1 MALSGSFYK
10 YPVTSSSHNFG
21 LYCEWS
27 GTQSISG
34 NYTNVT
40 LRVYLSYYEL
50 YVGARSDSTVS
61 INGTSETYTAPAIS
75 HNAGG
80 AYKRLLKTYTV
91 KVPHNSDGTKS
102 CTLSASWRMSGTYS
116 GVSVGTITASTTV
129 TLDKIDRTA
138 PTVAHSTSNITA
150 NGFKISATSS
160 TTADL
165 WYYSK
170 DGGSNYTQFSTTDGT
185 SASITL
191 TGLSPNTSYSV
202 RVRARKKSNQ
212 VYGYSSTA
220 STKTLGG
227 SVVTSATSAE
237 IDVASPVLKFSL
249 TVYDSSYYHKL
260 NVKNGSTTVFSVN
273 LGKYSAGASQAKT
286 YTLTSAQRTA
296 MLNQIPKAT
305 SFTATI
311 EVVTYSNSGYST
323 QIGSA
328 SSKTATMKTTSAT
341 SKPTFT
347 AFTYSDS
354 RSVTANATEN
364 NQVLL
369 QSYSLLKIVA
379 TVGTAKNGASI
390 SSYSVAIGNVSK
402 SFTSTTMNAGAISSS
417 GNLTLKVTCID
428 SRGYSTSVSKTVTVL
443 AYSKPKISSITLR
456 RKDEI
461 EDIIQLSFNGSFSAI
476 KADGSTD
483 TNSLYFAGYYYKRT
497 DETDWSNWVSVK
509 DSVTVN
515 GNRFSFSTDQLMI
528 NSATALSLDPDY
540 SWNFHL
546 LIRDE
551 LDVLTSYDEYIV
563 IPQGT
568 PLIAM
573 RKRNSTYDF
582 PRVGINNPTPT
593 AALDVGGDIKM
604 NGYRVLGFVSALDG
618 TEDLNDLTMY
628 GIWTQKYNASASADY
643 NYPAE
648 IAGFLEVLTN
658 PSGYVLQRY
667 TAYNCSAIYVRYKYQ
682 NSWSDWK
689 SITIS

>member
-34 NYTNVT
+34 NYTNIT
-40 LRVYLSYYEL
+40 LKVYLSYWSL

-61 INGTSETYTAPAIS
+61 INGTSETYTVAAIS
-75 HNAGG
+75 HDAGC
-80 AYKRLLKTYTV
+80 AYKRLIKTYTV
-91 KVPHNSDGTKS
+91 KVPHNSDGSKS

-116 GVSVGTITASTTV
+116 GTSVGTITASTTV

-138 PTVAHSTSNITA
+138 PTVTHSTSNITA

-165 WYYSK
+165 WYYST
-170 DGGSNYTQFSTTDGT
+170 DGGSNYTQFSSTAGT

-202 RVRARKKSNQ
+202 RVKARKKSNQ
-212 VYGYSSTA
+212 VYGYSSAA

-227 SVVTSATSAE
+227 SVVTSASALA
-237 IDVASPVLKFSL
+237 IDADSPVLKFSL
-249 TVYDSSYYHKL
+249 TIYDSSYYHKL

-273 LGKYSAGASQAKT
+273 LGKYSAGTSQAKT
-286 YTLTSAQRTA
+286 HTLTSAQRTA
-296 MLNQIPKAT
+296 MLNQIPNAT

-354 RSVTANATEN
+354 RSLTANATEN
-364 NQVLL
+364 DQVLL
-369 QSYSLLKIVA
+369 QSYSYLKIIA
-379 TVGTAKNGASI
+379 TAGTAKNGASI
-390 SSYSVAIGNVSK
+390 SSYSVAIGSVSK
-402 SFTSTTMNAGAISSS
+402 SFTSTTMNVGTISSS
-417 GNLTLKVTCID
+417 GSLTLKVTCID
-428 SRGYSTSVSKTVTVL
+428 SRGYSTSVSKTVKVL

-497 DETDWSNWVSVK
+497 DEKEWSSWVSIK
-509 DSVTVN
+509 DDVTVS
-515 GNRFSFSTDQLMI
+515 GNNFSFSTDQLMI
-528 NSATALSLDPDY
+528 SSATALSLDPDY

-551 LDVLTSYDEYIV
+551 LDTLTSYDEYIV

-573 RKRNSTYDF
+573 RKRNSAYDF

-604 NGYRVLGFVSALDG
+604 NGYRVLGFAAALST
-618 TEDLNDLTMY
+618 TEDLNDLTSY
-628 GIWTQKYNASASADY
+628 GVWTQSYSASASTDR
-643 NYPAE
+643 NYPKA

-667 TAYNCSAIYVRYKYQ
+667 TAYNCSAMYVRYRYD